1 MTRAFR
7 RIRGTEKV
15 RVTLPAIDAEL
26 LRHLGDQLQALLATS
41 APGDPVHDR
50 LYPRVY
56 LDPTEEEAEGEW
68 QRYLHDDLVAE
79 RLAAVD
85 ALVATLDRG
94 EVDDGIVTTDL
105 EPEEV
110 GRWLSTLN
118 DARLALG
125 TRLGV
130 TEERDLDDVP
140 EDADE
145 RPAWEVYDWLTW
157 MQSSLLG
164 ALGFAT

>member
-1 MTRAFR
+1 VTRAFR
-7 RIRGTEKV
+7 RLGDTGKV
-15 RVTLPAIDAEL
+15 RVTLPALDAEL

-56 LDPTEEEAEGEW
+56 LDPTEEDAEQQW

-94 EVDDGIVTTDL
+94 TVDDGVLSTVL
-105 EPEEV
+105 EPDEV
-110 GRWLSTLN
+110 DRWLASLN

-125 TRLGV
+125 ARLGV
-130 TEERDLDDVP
+130 TEERDLDDVD

>member
-1 MTRAFR
+1 VTRAFQ
-7 RIRGTEKV
+7 RIGETERV
-15 RVTLPAIDAEL
+15 RVTLPALDAEL

-68 QRYLHDDLVAE
+68 QRYLHDDLVAA

-94 EVDDGIVTTDL
+94 TVDDGVITTDL
-105 EPEEV
+105 EPDEV
-110 GRWLSTLN
+110 DRWLSTLN

-125 TRLGV
+125 TRIGV
-130 TEERDLDDVP
+130 SEERDLDDVD
-140 EDADE
+140 EDDDE

-157 MQSSLLG
+157 MQASLLG
-164 ALGFAT
+164 ALGFST